1 MAEGEKK
8 KEFWNGLQEKW
19 RLKLDKLDVAQE
31 ATMSTRRSPS
41 PWELGFEP
49 SGLVEGVFVHGKW
62 FGTRWS

>member
-1 MAEGEKK
+1 MAEGEKKKK

-19 RLKLDKLDVAQE
+19 RLKLDVAQE